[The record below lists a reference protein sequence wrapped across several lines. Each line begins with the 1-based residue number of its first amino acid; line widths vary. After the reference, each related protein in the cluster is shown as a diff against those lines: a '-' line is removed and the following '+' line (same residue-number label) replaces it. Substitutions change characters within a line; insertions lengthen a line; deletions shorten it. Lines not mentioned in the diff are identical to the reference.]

1 MPRMTQAQALPPL
14 TKDLIEAFAAS
25 AVAWAVRLL
34 GAVLHPR
41 AERRHGVLTR
51 FVRRIERFV
60 EHIIFLKAVDRAG
73 PPPQRRH
80 APRSTPPGFRRVQR
94 RLSLFWKIARIRAP
108 RGASLADRL
117 ARLLAVLARPG
128 RYIARFLKEL
138 CKGLRLSRLIP
149 LAPPEQTL
157 AADAPRATA
166 FADSS

>member
-1 MPRMTQAQALPPL
+1 VHSDRPFGR
-14 TKDLIEAFAAS
+14 
-25 AVAWAVRLL
+25 
-34 GAVLHPR
+34 
-41 AERRHGVLTR
+41 GV
-51 FVRRIERFV
+51 
-60 EHIIFLKAVDRAG
+60 LKAVDRAG

-94 RLSLFWKIARIRAP
+94 RLSVFWKIARIRAP

-149 LAPPEQTL
+149 LAPPAQTL
-157 AADAPRATA
+157 AVDAPRATVRRQLVIA
-166 FADSS
+166 FVSFEPPRVCRRVQFLRGWTDEQPENKTARFQGAA